1 MATEALSDGWPRL
14 RQSEALGRLLTHYAD
29 LGAADREAWQDRRMN
44 LEGIE
49 PRDLVRLHGHLPA
62 RGWLEQNTG
71 ATSVLKPGVV
81 AACYRVT
88 AAGLRA
94 LRQARDGDPG
104 EDDGL
109 AEAGA
114 EEAWRPVPRRARR
127 KGKAEPSKA
136 AAVPV
141 S

>member
-1 MATEALSDGWPRL
+1 MGTEALSDGWPRV
-14 RQSEALGRLLTHYAD
+14 RQSEALALLLTHYAE
-29 LGAADREAWQDRRMN
+29 LGAADREAWQDRCMD
-44 LEGIE
+44 LEGAK
-49 PRDLVRLHGHLPA
+49 PRDLVRLHGQLLA

-71 ATSVLKPGVV
+71 ATPVLKPGAV

-109 AEAGA
+109 TEAGLEVA
-114 EEAWRPVPRRARR
+114 GRPEARLARRA
-127 KGKAEPSKA
+127 GKAEPSKA
-136 AAVPV
+136 AAVPA